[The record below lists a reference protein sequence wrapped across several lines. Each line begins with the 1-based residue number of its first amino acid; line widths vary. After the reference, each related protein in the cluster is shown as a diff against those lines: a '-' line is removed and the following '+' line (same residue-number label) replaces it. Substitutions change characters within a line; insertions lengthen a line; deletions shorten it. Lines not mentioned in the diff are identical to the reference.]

1 MFSLQVG
8 CYVDIAII
16 YINVKEVH
24 DYDKEFNNQRAV
36 VQPFAQIKQNLI
48 KIVKFFSNI
57 ISLFEH
63 LCNYLL

>member
-36 VQPFAQIKQNLI
+36 VQPLAQIKQNLV
-48 KIVKFFSNI
+48 KIVKS
-57 ISLFEH
+57 S
-63 LCNYLL
+63 

>member
-36 VQPFAQIKQNLI
+36 VQPLAQIKQNL
-48 KIVKFFSNI
+48 
-57 ISLFEH
+57 
-63 LCNYLL
+63 